1 METKL
6 IGKRKVSFDLAVYDV
21 FKVKTRQNLLRDDGI
36 VAVHIDEN
44 EHTNLEKVLS
54 EIFGESSNL
63 GTIVWDKRNPK
74 GEVAGVAQQHE
85 LISLY
90 CKNKEAFAEAS
101 YFSRKKENANVMLN
115 RVAVLVKSKGEVN
128 DEVRAIYRQWLK
140 EHKNELS
147 GGELAYN
154 LIDENGDIYRPVSM
168 AAPDKPET
176 RSHRP
181 LIHPVTQK
189 PCPVPAK
196 GWRFPEKSMDV
207 LLNRGEVLF
216 GPDESTQP
224 QRKYLLRENLR
235 ENVPSPLLWR
245 K

>member
-1 METKL
+1 
-6 IGKRKVSFDLAVYDV
+6 
-21 FKVKTRQNLLRDDGI
+21 
-36 VAVHIDEN
+36 
-44 EHTNLEKVLS
+44 
-54 EIFGESSNL
+54 L
-63 GTIVWDKRNPK
+63 GQAKPERSCR
-74 GEVAGVAQQHE
+74 VAQQHE

-181 LIHPVTQK
+181 LIHRSHKNHALFRQRGGVSQK
-189 PCPVPAK
+189 NQWMC
-196 GWRFPEKSMDV
+196 S
-207 LLNRGEVLF
+207 
-216 GPDESTQP
+216 
-224 QRKYLLRENLR
+224 
-235 ENVPSPLLWR
+235 
-245 K
+245 